1 MNSLEYLK
9 AYKRVSA
16 IESIYQKMILILL
29 LIGIVLSA
37 AGIYIYGNAAGYM
50 LSFAVFDSNVPAE
63 EILELGRENKIDL
76 INVAIKARC
85 MNELG
90 LQGVPEWCARD
101 QILPT
106 EEDIEKNI

>member
-1 MNSLEYLK
+1 ME
-9 AYKRVSA
+9 
-16 IESIYQKMILILL
+16 
-29 LIGIVLSA
+29 A
-37 AGIYIYGNAAGYM
+37 A
-50 LSFAVFDSNVPAE
+50 LFDSNVPAE

-90 LQGVPEWCARD
+90 LRGVPEWCARD